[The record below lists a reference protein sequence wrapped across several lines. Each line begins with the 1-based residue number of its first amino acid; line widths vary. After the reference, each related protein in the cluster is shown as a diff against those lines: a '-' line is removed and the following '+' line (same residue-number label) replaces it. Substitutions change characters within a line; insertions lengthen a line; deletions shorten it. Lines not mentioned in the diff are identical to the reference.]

1 MTEKINWTLN
11 VQVVGGPKILA
22 SDTIDVDAYDKI
34 DVTIEPDAS
43 EKEVQIQPGDLGQ
56 VQFLLIKSDQYG
68 DGLTYKVNDAS
79 SDAIITLDALQVL
92 IGDGAVGLFKGSP
105 EKLLFTN
112 NLVSDGDKIPAS
124 IQILVGRK
132 AT

>member
-34 DVTIEPDAS
+34 DVATEPDALD
-43 EKEVQIQPGDLGQ
+43 KEVQIQPGDLGQ

-68 DGLTYKVNDAS
+68 DGLTYKVNA
-79 SDAIITLDALQVL
+79 ANGEIKLDALQVL
-92 IGDGAVGLFKGSP
+92 IGDGAVGLFKESP

-124 IQILVGRK
+124 IQIFVGRK
-132 AT
+132 ATK

>member
-68 DGLTYKVNDAS
+68 DGLTYKVNAANDE
-79 SDAIITLDALQVL
+79 ITLDALQVL

>member
-68 DGLTYKVNDAS
+68 DGLTYKVNAANDE
-79 SDAIITLDALQVL
+79 IKLDALQVL

-112 NLVSDGDKIPAS
+112 NLVSDGDKVPAS

>member
-68 DGLTYKVNDAS
+68 DGLTYKVNAANDE
-79 SDAIITLDALQVL
+79 IKLDALQVL

>member
-68 DGLTYKVNDAS
+68 DGLTYKVNAANDE
-79 SDAIITLDALQVL
+79 IKLDALQVL
-92 IGDGAVGLFKGSP
+92 IGDGAVGLFKESP

>member
-68 DGLTYKVNDAS
+68 DGLTYKVNAANDE
-79 SDAIITLDALQVL
+79 IKLDALQVL
-92 IGDGAVGLFKGSP
+92 IGDGAVGLFKESP

-112 NLVSDGDKIPAS
+112 NLILDGDKIPAS
-124 IQILVGRK
+124 IQIFVGRK
-132 AT
+132 ATK